1 MKQNANTY
9 NAIVN
14 HHYQVHRQVSQLPA
28 EEEEEAGL
36 KVSLPLVPMRVM
48 RIVVVVVVVMMVVIV
63 TRLPHHN
70 VSITPRPY

>member
-1 MKQNANTY
+1 MKQNANIY

-14 HHYQVHRQVSQLPA
+14 HHYQVHRRVSQLPA

-36 KVSLPLVPMRVM
+36 KVSPLPVLMTVM
-48 RIVVVVVVVMMVVIV
+48 RIVVVVVVMMVVIV

-70 VSITPRPY
+70 VSITPRQY